1 TPFKY
6 PMYSILKTFDMTVGE
21 MEFVTYFISGTSGRM
36 QLALLVVF
44 VIFVVVMPIGLMNL
58 LINLVY
64 EMETNLPR
72 YFQRRLYRRFLQFY
86 PNRTGNRLVEYMRPY
101 GMQYRDWLQRC
112 ADDRAETTNEERLEA
127 VEAAVQGLTILLKDI
142 RQAVVH

>member
-58 LINLVY
+58 L
-64 EMETNLPR
+64 
-72 YFQRRLYRRFLQFY
+72 FY